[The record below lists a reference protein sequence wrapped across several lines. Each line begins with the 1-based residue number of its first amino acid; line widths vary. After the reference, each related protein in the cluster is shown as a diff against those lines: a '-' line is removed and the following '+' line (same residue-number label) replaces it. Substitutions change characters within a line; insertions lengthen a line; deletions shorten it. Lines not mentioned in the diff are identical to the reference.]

1 MIELTM
7 ELCDHTKKI
16 SGSDTMVLDDQ
27 KRHPGKKSE
36 HNSLYSG
43 KCKFLR
49 KSTMGDYRFFINW
62 LQKGRLNSK
71 PGEQNNIP
79 V

>member
-43 KCKFLR
+43 K
-49 KSTMGDYRFFINW
+49 
-62 LQKGRLNSK
+62 LNSCGNRQWVIIDFLSTGSK
-71 PGEQNNIP
+71 KAD
-79 V
+79 